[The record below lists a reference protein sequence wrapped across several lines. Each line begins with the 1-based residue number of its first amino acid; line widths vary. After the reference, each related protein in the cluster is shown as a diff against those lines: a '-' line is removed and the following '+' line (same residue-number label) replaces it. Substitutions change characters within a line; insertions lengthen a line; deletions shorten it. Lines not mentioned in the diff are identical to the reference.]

1 MDEHV
6 NLLRGLIKN
15 GPIERVDGSLGPPVA
30 IVKELVNEGLV
41 KAIDASSFDGPSY
54 LGVEITMYGRTWLED
69 REGQE
74 DIVDLKPSFMGM
86 AVNLNA
92 AWRKFLKLLGK

>member
-1 MDEHV
+1 
-6 NLLRGLIKN
+6 
-15 GPIERVDGSLGPPVA
+15 
-30 IVKELVNEGLV
+30 
-41 KAIDASSFDGPSY
+41 
-54 LGVEITMYGRTWLED
+54 MYGRTWLED

>member
-1 MDEHV
+1 MEAV
-6 NLLRGLIKN
+6 LQQK
-15 GPIERVDGSLGPPVA
+15 SLEV
-30 IVKELVNEGLV
+30 V
-41 KAIDASSFDGPSY
+41 DASSFDGPSY